1 MKPIRI
7 VLAAGGTGGHVF
19 PALAVAAILQER
31 GCEAVIFT
39 DHRGAPMIA
48 DVPHRILR
56 AGSPFQSG
64 WGRRLNA
71 VCQLALGTLSAT
83 IAMLAKRP
91 QIVIGFGGYPSF
103 APMASAKLL
112 GIPMMLHEQNAFVGR
127 ANHLLARQAGHLAT
141 SWPGT
146 TNIPAKIAHFVAGMP
161 VRGAFFATTGP
172 TARDNKELLVIGGS
186 QGAAIFAELVPAAI
200 ALLPKNLTAKL
211 NITQQCR
218 PEQID
223 NLRAAY
229 DAADITAT
237 VEPFFTDIPNRMAT
251 SDLVISRSGAS
262 SVAEL
267 AAAGRAAILVPLPSA
282 MDDHQTVNAAQ
293 LADIDGALLLP
304 ERGLSAA
311 DLASAMTELLT
322 TPGRVI
328 AMGDNARQIAT
339 PDAAARIADYALG
352 LIGRLHIDEGGCA

>member
-1 MKPIRI
+1 MKPTRI
-7 VLAAGGTGGHVF
+7 ILAAGGTGGHVF
-19 PALAVAAILQER
+19 PALAVAEILQAR

-39 DHRGAPMIA
+39 DRRGAPMITN
-48 DVPHRILR
+48 VPHRVFR
-56 AGSPFQSG
+56 AGSPFQAG
-64 WGRRLNA
+64 WSRRLSA
-71 VCQLALGTLSAT
+71 LCQLAMGTLSAT

-161 VRGAFFATTGP
+161 VRGSFFATSAP
-172 TARDNKELLVIGGS
+172 SKRDVKELLVIGGS

-200 ALLPKNLTAKL
+200 ALLPASLRQKIK
-211 NITQQCR
+211 ITQQCR
-218 PEQID
+218 AEQID
-223 NLRAAY
+223 DLRASY
-229 DAADITAT
+229 NAADVTADIQ
-237 VEPFFTDIPNRMAT
+237 PFFTDVPDRMAA

-267 AAAGRAAILVPLPSA
+267 AAAGRAAILIPLPSA
-282 MDDHQTVNAAQ
+282 MDDHQTVNAEQ
-293 LADIDGALLLP
+293 LASVNGAVLLP

-311 DLASAMTELLT
+311 DLAATMTELLT
-322 TPGRVI
+322 IPDRVTV
-328 AMGDNARQIAT
+328 MGDNARQMAA
-339 PDAAARIADYALG
+339 PDAATRIADYALG
-352 LIGRLHIDEGGCA
+352 LIGAPQINEGGRA